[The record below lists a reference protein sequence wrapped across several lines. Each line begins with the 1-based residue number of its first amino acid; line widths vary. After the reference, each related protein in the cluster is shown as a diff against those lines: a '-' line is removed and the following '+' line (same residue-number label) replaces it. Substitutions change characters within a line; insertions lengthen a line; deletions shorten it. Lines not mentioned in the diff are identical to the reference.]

1 MNVNKKM
8 IEISNLKY
16 SYSEKPVLDNISFT
30 VSSNDFV
37 GLIGPNGAG
46 KSTLIKCLCSY
57 IKNYQGN
64 ICFHNNPLSDYSDI
78 ERARQVSVVVQQ
90 PHFEFDFTVRDA
102 VLMGKYPYLDF
113 WQNYTNEQIVQT
125 ENILKELNIN
135 HLSDR
140 YLSELSGGEF
150 QLIMIARA
158 LNQDTDI
165 LLFDEPASHLDIHH
179 QIRIFS
185 LLQKQNKE
193 QNKTILAVSHNI
205 NLAAEFCN
213 KILILDEGRIIAYG
227 KTEDVLKKEELKKVF
242 QVPIEVSEN
251 PFTGK
256 PNILY
261 NYSKNGAQD
270 E

>member
-1 MNVNKKM
+1 M
-8 IEISNLKY
+8 IKTSNLKY

-30 VSSNDFV
+30 VNSNDFV
-37 GLIGPNGAG
+37 GLIGPNGSG
-46 KSTLIKCLCSY
+46 KSTLIKCLCGY
-57 IKNYQGN
+57 ISDYQGDIYLHN
-64 ICFHNNPLSDYSDI
+64 IPLSDYSDI
-78 ERARQVSVVVQQ
+78 ERARKVSVVVQQ
-90 PHFEFDFTVRDA
+90 PHFEFDFTVRDV
-102 VLMGKYPYLDF
+102 VLMGKYPYLGF
-113 WQNYTNEQIVQT
+113 WQNYTNKQIVQT
-125 ENILKELNIN
+125 ENILNELNIH
-135 HLSDR
+135 HLSGR
-140 YLSELSGGEF
+140 HISELSGGEF
-150 QLIMIARA
+150 QLIMIAMA
-158 LNQDTDI
+158 LNQNTDI

-179 QIRIFS
+179 QIGIFS

-213 KILILDEGRIIAYG
+213 KILILDNGHIVAYG

-242 QVPIEVSEN
+242 HVPIEVTRN

-261 NYSKNGAQD
+261 NYAQNESPD

>member
-1 MNVNKKM
+1 M
-8 IEISNLKY
+8 
-16 SYSEKPVLDNISFT
+16 
-30 VSSNDFV
+30 
-37 GLIGPNGAG
+37 
-46 KSTLIKCLCSY
+46 
-57 IKNYQGN
+57 
-64 ICFHNNPLSDYSDI
+64 
-78 ERARQVSVVVQQ
+78 VQQ

-102 VLMGKYPYLDF
+102 VLMGKYPYLDI

-135 HLSDR
+135 HLSER

-213 KILILDEGRIIAYG
+213 KMLILDEGRIIAYG

-242 QVPIEVSEN
+242 QVPIEVAKN

-256 PNILY
+256 PNVLY
-261 NYSKNGAQD
+261 NYLPEKN
-270 E
+270 EE

>member
-1 MNVNKKM
+1 MLR
-8 IEISNLKY
+8 ISNLKY
-16 SYSEKPVLDNISFT
+16 SYSEKPVLNDISFT
-30 VSSNDFV
+30 VNSTDFV

-46 KSTLIKCLCSY
+46 KSTLIKCLCNY
-57 IKNYQGN
+57 IKDYQGDVY
-64 ICFHNNPLSDYSDI
+64 FHNIPLSDHSDI

-90 PHFEFDFTVRDA
+90 PHFEFDFTVRDV
-102 VLMGKYPYLDF
+102 VLMGKYPYLGF
-113 WQNYTNEQIVQT
+113 WQNYSRDQIVET
-125 ENILKELNIN
+125 DNILKELNID

-150 QLIMIARA
+150 QLVMIARA

-179 QIRIFS
+179 QIGIFS

-213 KILILDEGRIIAYG
+213 KILIMDEGRIVAFG
-227 KTEDVLKKEELKKVF
+227 ETEKVLKKEELRKVF
-242 QVPIEVSEN
+242 RIPIEVTAN

-261 NYSKNGAQD
+261 NYTQNESQD

>member
-1 MNVNKKM
+1 M
-8 IEISNLKY
+8 IKISDLKY

-30 VSSNDFV
+30 VNSTDFV

-46 KSTLIKCLCSY
+46 KSTLIKCMCNY
-57 IKNYQGN
+57 IKDYQGD
-64 ICFHNNPLSDYSDI
+64 IYFHNIPLSEYSDI

-90 PHFEFDFTVRDA
+90 PHFEFDFTVRDV
-102 VLMGKYPYLDF
+102 VLMGKYPYLGF

-125 ENILKELNIN
+125 ENILQELNIN

-150 QLIMIARA
+150 QLVMITRA

-179 QIRIFS
+179 QIGIFS

-213 KILILDEGRIIAYG
+213 KILIMDEGCIVAFG
-227 KTEDVLKKEELKKVF
+227 ETEKVLKKKELRKVF
-242 QVPIEVSEN
+242 RIPIEVTAN

-261 NYSKNGAQD
+261 NYTQNESQD

>member
-1 MNVNKKM
+1 M
-8 IEISNLKY
+8 IKVSNLKY
-16 SYSEKPVLDNISFT
+16 SYSEKPILNDISFT
-30 VSSNDFV
+30 VTSNDFV

-46 KSTLIKCLCSY
+46 KSTLIKCLCNY
-57 IKNYQGN
+57 IKDYQGDVY
-64 ICFHNNPLSDYSDI
+64 FHNIPLSDHSDI

-90 PHFEFDFTVRDA
+90 PHFEFDFTVQDV

-113 WQNYTNEQIVQT
+113 WQNYTNDQIVQT

-140 YLSELSGGEF
+140 YLTELSGGEF
-150 QLIMIARA
+150 QLVMIARA

-179 QIRIFS
+179 QIGIFS

-205 NLAAEFCN
+205 NLAAEFCD
-213 KILILDEGRIIAYG
+213 KILILDNGHIVAYG

-242 QVPIEVSEN
+242 QVPIEVTEN

-261 NYSKNGAQD
+261 NYAQNESSD